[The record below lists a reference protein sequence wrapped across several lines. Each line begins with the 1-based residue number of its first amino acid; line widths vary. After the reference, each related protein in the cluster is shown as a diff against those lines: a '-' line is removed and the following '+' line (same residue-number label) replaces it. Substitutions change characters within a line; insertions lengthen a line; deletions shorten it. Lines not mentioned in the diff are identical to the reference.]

1 MENLSIMPYINVCS
15 VGLSTLPKQM
25 EDVKPEHMDI
35 RGKLKELFDK
45 YGDELLGLKLRTSK
59 NIVGELG
66 LEPLKAAVKIGEK
79 INRPLMVH
87 ITIISR
93 DGKGLR
99 FLDQVMS

>member
-1 MENLSIMPYINVCS
+1 MEKLSIMPYINVCS

-25 EDVKPEHMDI
+25 EDVKPEHMDV
-35 RGKLKELFDK
+35 GKLKELFDK

-79 INRPLMVH
+79 LTDR
-87 ITIISR
+87 
-93 DGKGLR
+93 
-99 FLDQVMS
+99 